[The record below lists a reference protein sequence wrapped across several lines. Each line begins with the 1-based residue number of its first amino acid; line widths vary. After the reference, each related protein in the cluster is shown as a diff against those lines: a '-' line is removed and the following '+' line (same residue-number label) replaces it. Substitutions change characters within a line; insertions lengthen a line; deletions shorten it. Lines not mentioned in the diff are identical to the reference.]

1 MANPEAVIQQP
12 IVIPGLGPVR
22 EAITGFWLSQAI
34 YVAAKLGIA
43 DLVEEGPKTSEEL
56 ARAAG
61 ANAFALHRVL
71 RALASVGRNTP
82 RRSFATCLRA
92 PVSDS
97 PGLYQLPDCNA

>member
-71 RALASVGRNTP
+71 RALASVGIFHQDDSGRFGQTP
-82 RRSFATCLRA
+82 HSACLLA
-92 PVSDS
+92 AV
-97 PGLYQLPDCNA
+97 PGS